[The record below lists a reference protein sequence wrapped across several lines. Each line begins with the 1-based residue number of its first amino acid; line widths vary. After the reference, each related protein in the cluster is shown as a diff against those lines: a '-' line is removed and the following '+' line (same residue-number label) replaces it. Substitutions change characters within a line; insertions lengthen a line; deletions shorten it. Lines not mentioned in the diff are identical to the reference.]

1 MRVVVD
7 TNVAISGL
15 LWTGPPN
22 HILKWAREG
31 LLRILACRETTDEL
45 KRAIHYKR
53 LLKRIYVLETSPA
66 RVLSYYMNLVFFVP
80 SPEKIPEKVV
90 EDPFDNIFL
99 GLAFENN
106 ARLIISGD
114 KHLIGLKQYHDIQ
127 IVKPDEACNVI
138 ERLMQKRG
146 NGVRPLV

>member
-1 MRVVVD
+1 VIVVVD

-22 HILKWAREG
+22 HILKWARDG
-31 LLRILACRETTDEL
+31 LLRILACQETTDEL
-45 KRAIHYKR
+45 RRAIRYRR
-53 LLKRIYVLETSPA
+53 LVKRISELETSPA
-66 RVLSYYMNLVFFVP
+66 QILSYYMNLVFFVP
-80 SPEKIPEKVV
+80 SPEKIPKKIV

-99 GLAFENN
+99 GLATENN

-114 KHLIGLKQYHDIQ
+114 KHLTGLKQYHQIE

-138 ERLMQKRG
+138 ERLIK
-146 NGVRPLV
+146 

>member
-1 MRVVVD
+1 MIVVVD

-22 HILKWAREG
+22 HILKWARDG
-31 LLRILACRETTDEL
+31 LLRILACQETTDEL
-45 KRAIHYKR
+45 RRAIQYGR
-53 LLKRIYVLETSPA
+53 LAKRISELETFPA
-66 RVLSYYMNLVFFVP
+66 RILSYYMNLVFFVP
-80 SPEKIPEKVV
+80 SPEKIPGIIV

-99 GLAFENN
+99 GLATENN

-114 KHLIGLKQYHDIQ
+114 KHLTDLKQYHQIE

-138 ERLMQKRG
+138 EKLIK
-146 NGVRPLV
+146 